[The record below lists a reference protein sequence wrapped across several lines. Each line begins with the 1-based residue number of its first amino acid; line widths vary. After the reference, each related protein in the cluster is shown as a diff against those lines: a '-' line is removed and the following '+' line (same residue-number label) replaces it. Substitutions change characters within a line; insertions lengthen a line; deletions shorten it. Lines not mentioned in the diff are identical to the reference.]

1 VHLATAS
8 FEANRLME
16 SHAPLLKAALGPQG
30 AELQQWVDSFL
41 YDEALETLKQ
51 ARRDWPELAAQ

>member
-41 YDEALETLKQ
+41 YAEALETLKQ
-51 ARRDWPELAAQ
+51 ARLSHP